1 MRMLPIIALS
11 AIAAATVATGSP
23 AADRAAKTEWV
34 PLADGSTVMVE
45 YYGDVAP
52 RVTVV
57 PVERTMTVRPLAIFP
72 DFAGIDQMIADMNR
86 RSAEMMRRME
96 TVRRTGGLAQMPGM
110 NLASAGSLPAGASS
124 VSVVSVSNG
133 GKTCTRTTEIVSQGA
148 GKSPKVTSN
157 VSGDCGP
164 ASSPRKPTEPTA

>member
-1 MRMLPIIALS
+1 MQMLPIIALT
-11 AIAAATVATGSP
+11 AIAAATGAP
-23 AADRAAKTEWV
+23 AADSAAKTMRV
-34 PLADGSTVMVE
+34 PLAEGSTVMVE

-57 PVERTMTVRPLAIFP
+57 PVERTMTVRPLAMFP

-86 RSAEMMRRME
+86 RGAEMMRRME